1 MPRIPQSYRKFL
13 ANYRVPDGRYEY
25 MTRELSRKFMA
36 PNRKEVA
43 RYLTNRYPEIRDI
56 DIGEVYGPYLPSEQA
71 LMGGN
76 RFASAYQREV
86 DKRREQLLQE
96 YYDRVPQAERIP
108 TERAFDQF
116 DRKARN
122 ELDDYLENR
131 PTRIPIIPEYKFE
144 WTRPDVTRERFYG
157 FTEDDVRDRLRLRGI
172 PDDEG
177 WVKPYP
183 PIPMKYR

>member
-1 MPRIPQSYRKFL
+1 MPKIPQAYRKFL
-13 ANYRVPDGRYEY
+13 ANYRVPDGRYDF
-25 MTRELSRKFMA
+25 MTRGLRREFMA
-36 PNRKEVA
+36 PNRKAVE
-43 RYLTNRYPEIRDI
+43 RYLAGQYPEVRDI
-56 DIGEVYGPYLPSEQA
+56 DIDEVYGPYLPSEQA

-86 DKRREQLLQE
+86 DRRREQLLRE
-96 YYDRVPQAERIP
+96 YYDNVPQEGRIP
-108 TERAFDQF
+108 DEQAFDLL
-116 DRKARN
+116 DRKARD

-131 PTRIPIIPEYKFE
+131 PSRLPVIPEYRFE
-144 WTRPDVTRERFYG
+144 WTRPDGSRESFRR

-177 WVKPYP
+177 WVRPFP